1 MTTTLRPAGPEDRRD
16 DGGRARTYEVC
27 VNSRPVGRITLA
39 TDARLGLS
47 AGRIADL
54 HIDERDRHRGRGTVA
69 ALAAEEVLR
78 GWGCRRISVDVPA
91 DAEPALRLAAA
102 LGYTEHSRRMLKEL
116 TAPPGL
122 PAGSAVRP
130 LGAEEYP
137 AWLAAAVTTYV
148 EAKVGNG
155 MPRERAERNAAE
167 DHATLLPDG
176 PATAH
181 QSLRVLAHEG
191 TDVGTVWTTTYHP
204 ARPGGYVMDVRVE
217 PEHRGRGHGRTLML
231 VAERETLD
239 AGRTVLGL
247 NVYVDNPRARGLYET
262 LGYRPTAYSLHK
274 LLL

>member
-1 MTTTLRPAGPEDRRD
+1 MTTTLRPAGPEERRD

-39 TDARLGLS
+39 TDALLGLS

-91 DAEPALRLAAA
+91 DGEPALRLAAA

-116 TAPPGL
+116 TSPPGL
-122 PAGSAVRP
+122 PAGSTVRP

-137 AWLAAAVTTYV
+137 AWLTAAVSTYV
-148 EAKVGNG
+148 EAQVANG
-155 MPRERAERNAAE
+155 MPRERAADKAAR
-167 DHATLLPDG
+167 DHAALLPDG
-176 PATAH
+176 PASPY
-181 QSLRVLAHEG
+181 QSLRVLTHEG

-204 ARPGGYVMDVRVE
+204 ARPGGYVMDIRVV
-217 PEHRGRGHGRTLML
+217 PEHRGRGHGRSLML
-231 VAERETLD
+231 IAERETLE

-262 LGYRPTAYSLHK
+262 LGYRPTEYSLHK

>member
-1 MTTTLRPAGPEDRRD
+1 MTTTLRPAGPEERRD

-27 VNSRPVGRITLA
+27 VNSRPVGRIRLV

-78 GWGCRRISVDVPA
+78 GWGCRRVSVDVPA
-91 DAEPALRLAAA
+91 ASAAALQLAAA
-102 LGYTEHSRRMLKEL
+102 LGYTEHSRRMIKEL
-116 TAPPGL
+116 TTAPGL
-122 PAGSAVRP
+122 PAGSADRP

-137 AWLAAAVTTYV
+137 AWLAATHTHSIDAQV
-148 EAKVGNG
+148 ANG
-155 MPRERAERNAAE
+155 MPRERAEHNATH
-167 DHATLLPDG
+167 DHRTLLPDG

-181 QSLRVLAHEG
+181 QSLRVLAHDG
-191 TDVGTVWTTTYHP
+191 TDVGTVWTSTYHP
-204 ARPGGYVMDVRVE
+204 DRPGGYVMDVRVA

-231 VAERETLD
+231 VAERETLA

-247 NVYVDNPRARGLYET
+247 DVFVDNPRARGLYET
-262 LGYRPTAYSLHK
+262 LGYRPTDYSLRK